1 MHAVSDLLMQ
11 LIKNKDRSIAI
22 SICSSL
28 FVAGVLVL
36 SRTSTF
42 IQHKGLFRFRSSMQ

>member
-11 LIKNKDRSIAI
+11 LIKTKIGVLLFPFPA
-22 SICSSL
+22 L
-28 FVAGVLVL
+28 FFVAGVLVL